1 MRNQVF
7 KHIETLTDRQK
18 EQIVDI
24 GMSILETSYNI
35 HMNYAYVIFVNA
47 FGDVEHRVGFF
58 PSAFE
63 AELYTESLNELYSK
77 LLDDGSIV
85 GYEIDTDNVCCWR

>member
-7 KHIETLTDRQK
+7 KHIGTLTDHQK

-24 GMSILETSYNI
+24 RMSIFETSYKI
-35 HMNYAYVIFVNA
+35 HMNYAYIIFVNA
-47 FGDVEHRVGFF
+47 SGDVEHRVGFF

-63 AELYTESLNELYSK
+63 AELYTKSLNELYSK
-77 LLDDGSIV
+77 LLDDGSIL
-85 GYEIDTDNVCCWR
+85 GYEIDNGA